1 MSLYINTT
9 TNDYPLYEGD
19 IRLLHPEIGV
29 EFILPSGYA
38 VVEEGVIPQTASTKR
53 FDELLPEPT
62 ESGIYTR
69 VFVERDLTEE
79 ELSRQAILRAQYE
92 KPQS

>member
-9 TNDYPLYEGD
+9 TNAYPLYEGD
-19 IRLLHPEIGV
+19 IRLLHPEIES
-29 EFILPSGYA
+29 EFTLPSGYA
-38 VVEEGVIPQTASTKR
+38 VVEEGILPQPGNNKC